1 MRKPLTLV
9 HVLIAILVASV
20 PATTLHAATLVI
32 NADVYTLDPAMLW
45 AESFAY
51 DDDGK
56 IIAVGKEADLL
67 SRFGDTAKIIDA
79 DGHMV
84 LPGFQDVHVHVPE
97 AGINQSVCLLPSS
110 RSLNAYAKLIRGCAA
125 RQKADHWVRAA
136 GVSLFE
142 LRDTDTLPIDMLDQ
156 AVPDRPVL
164 ILDDLG
170 HAVWTNSAGLRAA
183 GIDPHDAN
191 PQGGVLH
198 RDRHS
203 GKLTGLLLED
213 AQQLVRNAAAP
224 AEDAVYEGLLGAFD
238 ELARNGITAISDAGG
253 YWMQQHPM
261 AWQRA
266 VDEGAISVRAA
277 NSLYLYP
284 SLDPDRQLEEF
295 ARRFDDNDDDLLR
308 FDTAKIYIDG
318 ILDLGTAA
326 LLQRYDLPLDAS
338 YRRGFNYFAANQL
351 HEYVDRLHALGYR
364 MNFHVIGDRAVRE
377 ALDAI
382 ESIDDSRKNIAARR
396 HRTTHTY
403 MVDEADIARFAELGV
418 VADLQV
424 GVGSTDLGY
433 HEYLA
438 EFVGD
443 RAFGLLPVPQL
454 HEAGAVVTLSSDWD
468 ADPLS
473 PLGIIENALTRE
485 SNALDDLHTAISM
498 VTLQAAYALGHDD
511 ITGSIEVGKSAD
523 FVVLDQNLFEIAE
536 NAIGATRV
544 LMTVLAGQTI
554 WRDQP

>member
-1 MRKPLTLV
+1 
-9 HVLIAILVASV
+9 
-20 PATTLHAATLVI
+20 
-32 NADVYTLDPAMLW
+32 
-45 AESFAY
+45 
-51 DDDGK
+51 
-56 IIAVGKEADLL
+56 
-67 SRFGDTAKIIDA
+67 
-79 DGHMV
+79 
-84 LPGFQDVHVHVPE
+84 
-97 AGINQSVCLLPSS
+97 
-110 RSLNAYAKLIRGCAA
+110 
-125 RQKADHWVRAA
+125 
-136 GVSLFE
+136 
-142 LRDTDTLPIDMLDQ
+142 
-156 AVPDRPVL
+156 
-164 ILDDLG
+164 
-170 HAVWTNSAGLRAA
+170 
-183 GIDPHDAN
+183 
-191 PQGGVLH
+191 
-198 RDRHS
+198 
-203 GKLTGLLLED
+203 
-213 AQQLVRNAAAP
+213 
-224 AEDAVYEGLLGAFD
+224 
-238 ELARNGITAISDAGG
+238 
-253 YWMQQHPM
+253 
-261 AWQRA
+261 
-266 VDEGAISVRAA
+266 
-277 NSLYLYP
+277 
-284 SLDPDRQLEEF
+284 
-295 ARRFDDNDDDLLR
+295 
-308 FDTAKIYIDG
+308 
-318 ILDLGTAA
+318 
-326 LLQRYDLPLDAS
+326 
-338 YRRGFNYFAANQL
+338 
-351 HEYVDRLHALGYR
+351 